1 MWKYGNRTI
10 RPGKG
15 WVDDN
20 KVRHPS
26 NWHIWSAEEKA
37 KYNITEVTEDTPPD
51 SRLYNWSMDNDGKI
65 TSTAKALDDSKG
77 VVGLKTTMKNEVK
90 VQQGSLLNQTDWAY
104 IRHYDAGTEVPAKI
118 ETWRNAIR
126 TKATEMEDAI
136 DKASD
141 IDGIAALLASWDNND
156 EANSMSKFREA
167 AKVIYD
173 NDEANSL
180 SKFKEV
186 AAKTLKIDI
195 PTEED
200 TKRIE
205 GLLEDLGIYHL
216 KDREITKLSGGE
228 KRLALLA
235 RALAQEPELL
245 ILDEPTAHLDLGN
258 KVMTLKALR
267 DMAESGRTVLFS
279 THDPNEAL
287 LIADHV
293 AILSEG
299 EIMGQGAPS
308 VTITE
313 EILRAI
319 YGADI
324 RVIEVEGRLIV
335 DLPDVAKKI

>member
-1 MWKYGNRTI
+1 MVKARLDHVSFRFNDSQDI
-10 RPGKG
+10 LKDVSIEVPEGK
-15 WVDDN
+15 
-20 KVRHPS
+20 
-26 NWHIWSAEEKA
+26 
-37 KYNITEVTEDTPPD
+37 VTVLLGPNG
-51 SRLYNWSMDNDGKI
+51 SG
-65 TSTAKALDDSKG
+65 
-77 VVGLKTTMKNEVK
+77 KTTLFK
-90 VQQGSLLNQTDWAY
+90 VLLNLITPQSGD
-104 IRHYDAGTEVPAKI
+104 IFLNGELLQ
-118 ETWRNAIR
+118 ELGRNR
-126 TKATEMEDAI
+126 
-136 DKASD
+136 
-141 IDGIAALLASWDNND
+141 
-156 EANSMSKFREA
+156 
-167 AKVIYD
+167 
-173 NDEANSL
+173 L
-180 SKFKEV
+180 SKVMAWVPQDEEPSYPYSVMEYLYMGRTPYLGFF
-186 AAKTLKIDI
+186 DM

-216 KDREITKLSGGE
+216 RDREITKLSGGE

-293 AILSEG
+293 AVLSEG

-324 RVIEVEGRLIV
+324 RVIEVDGRLIV
-335 DLPDVAKKI
+335 DLPDIAKKI

>member
-126 TKATEMEDAI
+126 VKATEMENAI
-136 DKASD
+136 DNATD
-141 IDGIAALLASWDNND
+141 TDAVAALFISHDKDGKKSGIL
-156 EANSMSKFREA
+156 
-167 AKVIYD
+167 YD
-173 NDEANSL
+173 W
-180 SKFKEV
+180 
-186 AAKTLKIDI
+186 
-195 PTEED
+195 
-200 TKRIE
+200 
-205 GLLEDLGIYHL
+205 
-216 KDREITKLSGGE
+216 
-228 KRLALLA
+228 
-235 RALAQEPELL
+235 PEL
-245 ILDEPTAHLDLGN
+245 
-258 KVMTLKALR
+258 
-267 DMAESGRTVLFS
+267 
-279 THDPNEAL
+279 
-287 LIADHV
+287 
-293 AILSEG
+293 
-299 EIMGQGAPS
+299 
-308 VTITE
+308 E
-313 EILRAI
+313 E
-319 YGADI
+319 
-324 RVIEVEGRLIV
+324 
-335 DLPDVAKKI
+335 